1 MLETPEASSNFETVA
16 YHAPGAKVVM
26 SKLSVILAEMVF
38 TGSGQ
43 MGWSHV
49 LDCVSPSVTGHAAPP
64 LAAVLVTLYARD

>member
-1 MLETPEASSNFETVA
+1 VI
-16 YHAPGAKVVM
+16 